1 MVSFTG
7 LCSYPH
13 GGYSTFALLVA
24 SAGALAATTYAVASC
39 RFEVINF
46 TSNQGCFQEYFNIYG
61 TSGGVPQDGA
71 VAQGS
76 ANCKVGVGLYQWLY
90 QDNGKTWPS
99 GGYCLGYS
107 ESMRQ
112 AFTDHMFE
120 TSRAFGVFAVLLAV
134 VVHIWSFSLSCLEL
148 NRYQLWL
155 FRILC
160 VSGFLSCSM
169 TFLFGRSDLCTTLF
183 LTRQCQLD
191 EGGLVMVT
199 ACILWFVIS
208 LISIF
213 FLEPNPLDEEM
224 AFLEEEKRANDAK
237 RQATRAQ
244 RERDARLAMH
254 QQHQQQQQEDDD
266 QALPLPQRPP
276 PDDEEEEDN
285 ENEQD
290 DDESNPTKSRE
301 EQGQEVRLA
310 PPTFPSEKVTR
321 APSSLQG
328 SIQNTLPLSRRNKD
342 RNIHASVAG
351 AGSVTTQEL
360 ERGLSTDWKTRRTA
374 SSTTPWSK
382 QDPHRQQRGRSEPLN
397 SNLGSRLRISL
408 SPGRDRGNDD
418 PSNNAS
424 LPPSTMR
431 RRNKLTVDD
440 ITQNDA
446 MEVYLG
452 AAPAAT
458 VPIRGAASR
467 SNKPHRQDRVQDNE
481 DETDAI
487 SI

>member
-1 MVSFTG
+1 M
-7 LCSYPH
+7 
-13 GGYSTFALLVA
+13 A

-76 ANCKVGVGLYQWLY
+76 VNCKVGVGLYQWLY
-90 QDNGKTWPS
+90 QDNGTTWPD

-107 ESMRQ
+107 ETMRQ
-112 AFTDHMFE
+112 AFSDHMFD
-120 TSRAFGVFAVLLAV
+120 TSRSFGVFAVLLAV

-148 NRYQLWL
+148 NRFQLWL

-199 ACILWFVIS
+199 GCILWFVIC

-213 FLEPNPLDEEM
+213 FLEPDPLHEEM
-224 AFLEEEKRANDAK
+224 VFLDEEKRAQDAK

-244 RERDARLAMH
+244 RERDTRLAMH
-254 QQHQQQQQEDDD
+254 QQQHQQNNDDGE
-266 QALPLPQRPP
+266 LPLPQRPP
-276 PDDEEEEDN
+276 PDDEEDDED
-285 ENEQD
+285 ED
-290 DDESNPTKSRE
+290 GDDESYPTKSKDE

-310 PPTFPSEKVTR
+310 PPTFPSKEVAR
-321 APSSLQG
+321 APSSLKG
-328 SIQNTLPLSRRNKD
+328 TIQNILPRRNKD
-342 RNIHASVAG
+342 ENSHAGVAG
-351 AGSVTTQEL
+351 TGSVTTNEL
-360 ERGLSTDWKTRRTA
+360 ERGLSTDWKTGRTA

-397 SNLGSRLRISL
+397 SNAGSRLRFSL
-408 SPGRDRGNDD
+408 SPGRGRGNNV

-424 LPPSTMR
+424 LPPTTQ

-452 AAPAAT
+452 ASPAAAT
-458 VPIRGAASR
+458 AQTRGAPSR
-467 SNKPHRQDRVQDNE
+467 STPSRRQERVQDK